1 MKLSIIIPV
10 YNVGNHIKVTL
21 ESLLNQQEKNFEV
34 IIVNDGSTD
43 DSISLAKEIIDG
55 SELSNFRIITKENG
69 GVSSARNI
77 GISEAMGEYILF
89 LDADDYISH
98 DLVHVLYQKLQ
109 LESPDIIYWGY
120 DIVTEK
126 KEIVNRY
133 QYLKDSD
140 FTSKGVEVLSGI
152 IIGKKTSIW
161 IGSIVFQKDL
171 IKTNDIMYTNGCVA
185 GEDIE
190 FVYKALAK
198 ANNVLV
204 INKVLSY
211 YVQRQG
217 SITNSYNIK
226 RFDSVAALER
236 VCIYFAEIRNQKL
249 LELSRVIRNE
259 SIIKNY
265 IGTFRLCMR
274 QLVKSKRI
282 NPRKAIKIIT
292 HDIENNYPEMKN
304 IVMKLVKFNKG
315 RSLSQ
320 KIELKLF
327 IISPLLYYI
336 FGNIKNHSF
345 LRKVDI

>member
-10 YNVGNHIKVTL
+10 YNVGKHIKVTL

-43 DSISLAKEIIDG
+43 ESISLAKEFIDDNK
-55 SELSNFRIITKENG
+55 LSDFRIITKENG

-77 GISEAMGEYILF
+77 GISEALGEYILF

-98 DLVHVLYQKLQ
+98 DLVHILYQKLQ
-109 LESPDIIYWGY
+109 LESPSIIYWGY
-120 DIVTEK
+120 DIVTEEK
-126 KEIVNRY
+126 KIIKRY
-133 QYLKDSD
+133 QYLKDRDSS
-140 FTSKGVEVLSGI
+140 SKGVEVLSEM

-171 IKTNDIMYTNGCVA
+171 LKTNNIMYTKGCVA

-198 ANNVLV
+198 ANNVLL

-236 VCIYFAEIRNQKL
+236 VYINFVEIGNPKL
-249 LELSRVIRNE
+249 IELSRVIRNE

-265 IGTFRLCMR
+265 TGTFRLCMR

-282 NPRKAIKIIT
+282 NPGRAIKIIT
-292 HDIENNYPEMKN
+292 EDIENNYPEMKN
-304 IVMKLVKFNKG
+304 RVMRLVKYNKG

-336 FGNIKNHSF
+336 FGNLKNHSF